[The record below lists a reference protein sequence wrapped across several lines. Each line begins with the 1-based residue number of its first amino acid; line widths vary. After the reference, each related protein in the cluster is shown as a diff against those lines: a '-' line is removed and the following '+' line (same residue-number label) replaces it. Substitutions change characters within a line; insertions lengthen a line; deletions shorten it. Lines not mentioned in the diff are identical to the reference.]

1 MMPGYGS
8 LEDLAKGRQD
18 LTGGTD
24 ADAVV
29 KIEKLEG
36 GGVVVLRMDAGENR
50 FNPTMLAG
58 LESALDEAE
67 AGEGPL
73 AMVLTGE
80 GKFFSNGLDLDW
92 LGDADGAGRRQC
104 LASGSI
110 RSFARLLEY
119 PGPVVSAVNG
129 HAFGAGAMLA
139 LACDWRAMRADR
151 GFFCLPEVDI
161 GLVFVP
167 GMNSLITQKLSGHA
181 ARDSML
187 TAHRFDGPAAE
198 AAGIVDS
205 TSPGE
210 VVVDAAIE
218 LVEPLAAKA
227 GAIFGGIKRG
237 INEASIESLLVEA
250 RTARGD

>member
-1 MMPGYGS
+1 MV
-8 LEDLAKGRQD
+8 EVERQD
-18 LTGGTD
+18 
-24 ADAVV
+24 
-29 KIEKLEG
+29 
-36 GGVVVLRMDAGENR
+36 GGVAVLRMVAGENR
-50 FNPTMLAG
+50 FNPTMLSA
-58 LESALDEAE
+58 LESALDEAASE
-67 AGEGPL
+67 DGPL
-73 AMVLTGE
+73 AVVLTGD
-80 GKFFSNGLDLDW
+80 GKFFSNGLDLEW
-92 LGDADGAGRRQC
+92 LGDADDSGRRDC
-104 LASGSI
+104 LARI
-110 RSFARLLEY
+110 YELFARLLEY
-119 PGPVVSAVNG
+119 PAPVAAAVNG

-167 GMNSLITQKLSGHA
+167 GMNSLVTGKLSGPA